1 MSKVAHSSIDP
12 KHNTQVA
19 RQDYYD
25 KISQFGL
32 TPAWERL
39 RELIGAEPKSQC
51 VPAIWKFKSIKAM
64 VLESAQLI
72 SAEEAE
78 RRVLLLENPGLPGK
92 SRITQTLLAG
102 LQLIMPGEIATGHR
116 HTASAIRFILDGDGA
131 YTTVEGER
139 TRMSPGDFVLT
150 PNWTAHDHGNTTDR
164 PMIWL
169 DVLDAPMINYF
180 ETMFCEHLDGQTQP
194 VTFQDGDSLAF
205 FGSGVL
211 PDRAAATPNH
221 SSIINYTYAHTRP
234 ILHRLKQAG
243 RVDKRHGARLR
254 YANPANGGW
263 AMPTMG
269 AQLALLPAGFKG
281 ESYRATDGTIFVCI
295 EGQGLTQ
302 IGDTNFEWSRGD
314 IFVAP
319 PWQHY
324 AHTTDNES
332 VLFSISDR
340 PAQEALGI
348 WREIT

>member
-1 MSKVAHSSIDP
+1 MSEVAYSSIDP
-12 KHNTQVA
+12 KHNSQAA
-19 RQDYYD
+19 RQDYYN
-25 KISQFGL
+25 KISEFGL
-32 TPAWERL
+32 APAWERL
-39 RELIGAEPKSQC
+39 RELIGTEPRSQC
-51 VPAIWKFKSIKAM
+51 VPAIWKLKSIKAM

-78 RRVLLLENPGLPGK
+78 RRVLLLENPGLRGK

-102 LQLIMPGEIATGHR
+102 LQLIMPGEIAIGHR
-116 HTASAIRFILDGDGA
+116 HTASAIRFILDGEGA

-139 TRMSPGDFVLT
+139 ACMSPGDFVLT
-150 PNWTAHDHGNTTDR
+150 PNWAAHDHGNTTDR

-180 ETMFCEHLDGQTQP
+180 ETMFCQHLEGEMQP
-194 VTFQDGDSLAF
+194 VTFQDDHSLAF

-211 PDRAAATPNH
+211 PDGIPTNPNRG
-221 SSIINYTYAHTRP
+221 SVINYTYAHTRP
-234 ILHRLKQAG
+234 ILQRLKQAG
-243 RVDKRHGARLR
+243 RIDKRHGARLR
-254 YANPANGGW
+254 YVNPANGGW

-281 ESYRATDGTIFVCI
+281 ESYRATDGMIFVCV
-295 EGQGLTQ
+295 EGQGLTR
-302 IGDTNFEWSRGD
+302 IGDKNFEWSPGD

-319 PWQHY
+319 SWEYY
-324 AHTTDNES
+324 AHTTNNES